1 MYFNQNEIGK
11 RVRDLRRCRG
21 LTIEKL
27 SEELN
32 YSHSHMSKAERG
44 IHSYSVDLLIDLA
57 EYFNVSLDF
66 LILGKESVY
75 DTVKNRESKSSAQNA
90 SETAYSGIDHPRRMP
105 LMCPITAHG

>member
-1 MYFNQNEIGK
+1 MYFNQNEIGT
-11 RVRDLRRCRG
+11 RVRDLRRRRG

-44 IHSYSVDLLIDLA
+44 VHSYSVDLLIDLA

-66 LILGKESVY
+66 LILGRERTNHHLKTRLRIVIKE
-75 DTVKNRESKSSAQNA
+75 
-90 SETAYSGIDHPRRMP
+90 
-105 LMCPITAHG
+105 LITIEERL

>member
-1 MYFNQNEIGK
+1 MYFNQNEIGT
-11 RVRDLRRCRG
+11 RVRDLRRRRG

-44 IHSYSVDLLIDLA
+44 VHSYSVDLLIDLA

-66 LILGKESVY
+66 LILG
-75 DTVKNRESKSSAQNA
+75 RERTNHHLKTRLRILIQ
-90 SETAYSGIDHPRRMP
+90 E
-105 LMCPITAHG
+105 LITIEEHL

>member
-66 LILGKESVY
+66 LISDPGK
-75 DTVKNRESKSSAQNA
+75 RESKSSAQNA